1 MANVYLD
8 KKSGFFYYR
17 FTIKGKQYRGT
28 TGKKTQKQAELIAKQ
43 RKTEIMGSGSY
54 NDLFDRLVSSIN
66 ELAPHQQE
74 EVRRSLA
81 QQLIAS
87 NDNQL
92 LIENAFDAYLLK
104 PKKGNPQ
111 AAHLSRNRS
120 YWNHFTKWLSEKHPN
135 IKYMNEITHH
145 IADAY
150 MSYKWS
156 QKISERTFNAHLGF
170 LRNIFDLLK
179 LNAGL
184 IDNVWKSV
192 DKLKLKTT
200 HKEALSAEQI
210 KAILGIA
217 EGSTRLL
224 ILIGLYTGMRLGDC
238 CRLKWSEID
247 LNRLMITKQTA
258 KTGKVITLPIAP
270 IIDQELTTLPM
281 HTEFVLPDIAAL
293 YPDNADKISRR
304 IKAVFEEAGIQ
315 TTEQSTNGKRLVVK
329 YGFHSLR
336 HTFVSML
343 HENNVPQMA
352 VMAMVGHNSQD
363 VHRIYQHTSDGLKRE
378 AIQTLIRITD
388 ET

>member
-150 MSYKWS
+150 MSYKW
-156 QKISERTFNAHLGF
+156 
-170 LRNIFDLLK
+170 
-179 LNAGL
+179 
-184 IDNVWKSV
+184 
-192 DKLKLKTT
+192 
-200 HKEALSAEQI
+200 
-210 KAILGIA
+210 
-217 EGSTRLL
+217 
-224 ILIGLYTGMRLGDC
+224 
-238 CRLKWSEID
+238 
-247 LNRLMITKQTA
+247 
-258 KTGKVITLPIAP
+258 
-270 IIDQELTTLPM
+270 
-281 HTEFVLPDIAAL
+281 
-293 YPDNADKISRR
+293 
-304 IKAVFEEAGIQ
+304 
-315 TTEQSTNGKRLVVK
+315 
-329 YGFHSLR
+329 
-336 HTFVSML
+336 
-343 HENNVPQMA
+343 
-352 VMAMVGHNSQD
+352 
-363 VHRIYQHTSDGLKRE
+363 
-378 AIQTLIRITD
+378 
-388 ET
+388 